1 MAVDWNPL
9 QGSPAIGLGGSGSAS
24 TKKRK
29 GDNREPQRT
38 EGGYLIG
45 DRTAGGTSE
54 TGYWRQSPRG
64 NVQIT
69 KAEKENPTGD
79 QPYSYQG
86 FSVPMYADSELVGL
100 PAGASD
106 IVDGKTQG
114 VWQLG
119 NTRAELDKLSSLK
132 NTMRVRE
139 LQTKMYRYGWIGK
152 QSITGKASTDSFQS
166 TIAFLMY
173 QGNLIGETWESV
185 LELGP
190 KGLAQAGG
198 SSTGGGGGGGGGRSS
213 LIGVPQVST
222 TSSVDHL
229 TKGNVR
235 AYLRDALA
243 NVLGRG
249 PQPGEFNEFLDML
262 REREQN
268 NPVTTTTTQTFTSDT
283 DQTSESER
291 SGGMQEAD
299 YQQVAERFARR
310 SDPAQADRY
319 KRAGYEQM
327 LTQLIEGGV

>member
-1 MAVDWNPL
+1 M
-9 QGSPAIGLGGSGSAS
+9 
-24 TKKRK
+24 
-29 GDNREPQRT
+29 
-38 EGGYLIG
+38 
-45 DRTAGGTSE
+45 
-54 TGYWRQSPRG
+54 
-64 NVQIT
+64 
-69 KAEKENPTGD
+69 
-79 QPYSYQG
+79 
-86 FSVPMYADSELVGL
+86 
-100 PAGASD
+100 
-106 IVDGKTQG
+106 
-114 VWQLG
+114 WQLG